1 MRTESADPELWFT
14 GRLRAALTPSWP
26 GLFVS
31 NEKPDGRTH
40 VVTVQPAGGS
50 PRPGLQQ
57 VRLIVNVYAPTS
69 DETRRLANDVQLEL
83 NGLSGVSP
91 VTRCECSGPT
101 VINSKAEPPQRFLRC
116 DALMVRR
123 SRP

>member
-1 MRTESADPELWFT
+1 MTDTLSDSPFARADGT
-14 GRLRAALTPSWP
+14 AATLA
-26 GLFVS
+26 
-31 NEKPDGRTH
+31 DY
-40 VVTVQPAGGS
+40 AG
-50 PRPGLQQ
+50 Q

-91 VTRCECSGPT
+91 VTRCECSRPT